1 LLNSGDNQPSQATI
15 GQSAKR
21 GQSAGLINIKQ
32 VSNFD

>member
-1 LLNSGDNQPSQATI
+1 LLNSEDNHPSQAAI
-15 GQSAKR
+15 GRSAKR

>member
-1 LLNSGDNQPSQATI
+1 LLKSEDNQPSQVTI
-15 GQSAKR
+15 GRSVKQ